1 MSICRSSS
9 SISTSPVV
17 LDHRRDLDARERRLA
32 AVGGVE
38 RRQAHEPVHAL
49 LGGVEAVGVLAVD
62 PEGRR
67 LDAGLL
73 PRARLQQ
80 LDLEAAPLGPAHQH
94 PQHHLGPVLGVGAAR
109 AGVDGDER
117 VAGVV
122 LAGEQALL
130 LERGEPRLDRG
141 ERLLELGG
149 DVRVLLGELDEPLE
163 VLGVGLELLERVEPP
178 LRARVL
184 GADAPGRLGLVPEA
198 RRAHLGLE
206 RAQALLQR
214 SGVKGSPRAGTAA
227 HGWPPGAA
235 GWAGRRRGS
244 PWPLRLAQRYGSN
257 TTSCPGASRRRRRGT
272 PPPPAARRPRA

>member
-9 SISTSPVV
+9 SISTSPL
-17 LDHRRDLDARERRLA
+17 LDHRRDLDAGEARLA

-38 RRQAHEPVHAL
+38 RRQPDEPVHAL
-49 LGGVEAVGVLAVD
+49 LGAVEAVGVLAAGA
-62 PEGRR
+62 EGRR

-80 LDLEAAPLGPAHQH
+80 LDLEAAPLGPAHHH
-94 PQHHLGPVLGVGAAR
+94 PQHHLGPVLGVGAAG

-117 VAGVV
+117 VTGVV

-130 LERGEPRLDRG
+130 LERGEPLLDRRQ
-141 ERLLELGG
+141 RLLQLGG
-149 DVRVLLGELDEPLE
+149 DLRVLLGELDEPVE

-206 RAQALLQR
+206 RADAVPQL

-235 GWAGRRRGS
+235 GWSGRSKGS
-244 PWPLRLAQRYGSN
+244 PWRPLRLPQRYGLN
-257 TTSCPGASRRRRRGT
+257 TTLIAPSCFFWNVS
-272 PPPPAARRPRA
+272 